1 VAFDLQVEFWENG
14 EAHIGGY
21 GGEFSASATWEIKDD
36 KSIEMK
42 TTKGSEPFN
51 FTLEDDGL
59 HLKLNEQTMVFEK
72 K

>member
-1 VAFDLQVEFWENG
+1 
-14 EAHIGGY
+14 
-21 GGEFSASATWEIKDD
+21 
-36 KSIEMK
+36 MK